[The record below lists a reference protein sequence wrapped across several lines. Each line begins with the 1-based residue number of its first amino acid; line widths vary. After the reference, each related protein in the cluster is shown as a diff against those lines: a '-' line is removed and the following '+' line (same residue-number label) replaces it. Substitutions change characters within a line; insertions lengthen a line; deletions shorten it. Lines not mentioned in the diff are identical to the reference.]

1 VKLNPQRL
9 LFMEA
14 NLKQNA
20 VLYSMFQ
27 SNDLMFSYVAQIVI
41 RLQIESVVFAG
52 NTLIGVRAS

>member
-1 VKLNPQRL
+1 
-9 LFMEA
+9 MEA